1 MELSRVNTARL
12 AVTAGLCAALI
23 GGGLSAPAVAF
34 AVPNSDYQEVSVAL
48 DENTLD
54 DAFAVTS
61 DDRALAAS
69 PNDGGSGEDANTGVE
84 DAVAQVG
91 DVTYSSLPDALA
103 AACESSGTVT
113 LLKSVELS
121 APLEITQGSATI
133 DLAGFTI
140 KPAAET
146 INYPLSVKAG
156 ASLGIKDSSA
166 GKTGQVLGGKQGVAL
181 VMGGLNLESGSLFS
195 TSTYGVFLTGD
206 KPSMTMT
213 GGSVRAAV
221 EGIRGQFG
229 ASIYE

>member
-1 MELSRVNTARL
+1 MASLLECAGGIICLSVVAGCIGPFCTGGCLMEFSGVNTARL
-12 AVTAGLCAALI
+12 AATAGLCAALI
-23 GGGLSAPAVAF
+23 GGGLSVPAVAF

-156 ASLGIKDSSA
+156 ASLGNQRLFCGQDRSSSRW
-166 GKTGQVLGGKQGVAL
+166 V
-181 VMGGLNLESGSLFS
+181 S
-195 TSTYGVFLTGD
+195 
-206 KPSMTMT
+206 
-213 GGSVRAAV
+213 RA
-221 EGIRGQFG
+221 
-229 ASIYE
+229 SPW